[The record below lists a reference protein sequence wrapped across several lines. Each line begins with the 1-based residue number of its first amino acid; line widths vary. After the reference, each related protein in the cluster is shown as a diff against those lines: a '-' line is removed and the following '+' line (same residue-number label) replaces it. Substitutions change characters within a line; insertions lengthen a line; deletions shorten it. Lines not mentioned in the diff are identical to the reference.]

1 MKTLKDLLYGISLE
15 RVEGSTS
22 ATITSIAFDS
32 RKVSEGSM
40 FIAVRGV
47 QVDGHDFIDRA
58 IENGASV
65 IVAEEIPAILKTGI
79 VYVQTNCT
87 REALSL
93 IAAN

>member
-65 IVAEEIPAILKTGI
+65 IVVEEIPAF
-79 VYVQTNCT
+79 
-87 REALSL
+87 
-93 IAAN
+93 

>member
-65 IVAEEIPAILKTGI
+65 IVVEEIPAILKTGI
-79 VYVQTNCT
+79 VYVQTHCT
-87 REALSL
+87 KIGRAHV
-93 IAAN
+93 